1 MTNQDLLLA
10 MSNLLDE
17 KLDEKLETKL
27 EEKLKPI
34 REDISVLKEDV
45 SVLKEDVSVL
55 KEEVSVLKEEVSVL
69 KEDVSDLKT
78 SVRNLDERQKRIE
91 LKIEVDILPNLQLLA
106 ENYLPAA
113 KRYVESTSR
122 MDKMQNDIEV
132 MKSVLREHSR
142 QLQLIS

>member
-34 REDISVLKEDV
+34 REDI
-45 SVLKEDVSVL
+45 
-55 KEEVSVLKEEVSVL
+55 SVL

>member
-45 SVLKEDVSVL
+45 SD
-55 KEEVSVLKEEVSVL
+55 L